1 MKNGMHCES
10 DKLDE
15 LTMGRI
21 ALKLL
26 LMKAVKEK
34 EIPTLEER
42 RREVPKVASMIGE
55 KPEDVAEFVR
65 CITPSIVGRITG
77 CQHVSMDDWVD
88 TK

>member
-1 MKNGMHCES
+1 MHCQS

-26 LMKAVKEK
+26 LLKMVKEK
-34 EIPTLEER
+34 KIPTLEER
-42 RREVPKVASMIGE
+42 RREVPKIASMIGE
-55 KPEDVAEFVR
+55 RQEDLAEFVR
-65 CITPSIVGRITG
+65 CITPSVIGRIIG
-77 CQHVSMDDWVD
+77 SENVSIDSWID